1 VSAPRFNMLLP
12 FDTDD
17 EQFSRGFEAGRVW
30 DFVGRAI
37 ADEELPTHTVTVH
50 AANAE
55 MFLRMAEV
63 QGVSIRWEDIDETW
77 AEVTFGEDT
86 DA

>member
-1 VSAPRFNMLLP
+1 MLLP

-30 DFVGRAI
+30 DFVGVAI
-37 ADEELPTHTVTVH
+37 AQEELPTDPVTVH

-55 MFLRMAEV
+55 MMLRIAEAH
-63 QGVSIRWEDIDETW
+63 GVGVRSTDLDETW
-77 AEVTFGEDT
+77 MEVVFHA

>member
-1 VSAPRFNMLLP
+1 MSEFGLLLP

-30 DFVGRAI
+30 DLVGTAI
-37 ADEELPTHTVTVH
+37 VNEELPTDPVTVH

-55 MFLRMAEV
+55 MMLRIAETH
-63 QGVSIRWEDIDETW
+63 GVTVTSTDLDDTW
-77 AEVTFGEDT
+77 MEVVF
-86 DA
+86 DAR